1 MNTILDVAKKAGV
14 SAMTVSRYFNQPD
27 MLAPATRDRVGKA
40 IEQLQ
45 YVPNAAARS
54 LVSGRTNTVAL
65 ILSDI
70 TNPFYTTLARGAEDR
85 AQEHGYTLIL
95 GNSDESLEKERRY
108 LDILISRRVDGVLIA
123 SSPGNDHHLDM
134 LQQHGIPVVLVDRTV
149 EDIDADVVRGDTFTG
164 GLHLTN
170 HLIEQKFKDIALVG
184 GWPGVS
190 SLEERQAGYRLAMKE
205 AGLTPHVYPGR
216 TDRKNGEE
224 ITEQLIQENKLPQA
238 IIAANNYVGVGAL
251 IALRRHGLRVPN
263 DVALACFDD
272 IEIAAQID
280 PFLTVVAQP
289 AYEMGTIAMDLLLDR
304 MQGFAGPTRERVLP
318 TEMIVRRSSLAA
330 S

>member
-54 LVSGRTNTVAL
+54 LVIGRTNTVAL

-108 LDILISRRVDGVLIA
+108 LDVLISRRVDGVLIA
-123 SSPGNDHHLDM
+123 SSPGNAM
-134 LQQHGIPVVLVDRTV
+134 AAGKAIRYSPRSCRQPSATPV
-149 EDIDADVVRGDTFTG
+149 
-164 GLHLTN
+164 LTSTSWSTCA
-170 HLIEQKFKDIALVG
+170 KRC
-184 GWPGVS
+184 PS
-190 SLEERQAGYRLAMKE
+190 SKPPDGY
-205 AGLTPHVYPGR
+205 PPGR
-216 TDRKNGEE
+216 LTATDEKHR
-224 ITEQLIQENKLPQA
+224 T
-238 IIAANNYVGVGAL
+238 
-251 IALRRHGLRVPN
+251 
-263 DVALACFDD
+263 
-272 IEIAAQID
+272 
-280 PFLTVVAQP
+280 
-289 AYEMGTIAMDLLLDR
+289 
-304 MQGFAGPTRERVLP
+304 
-318 TEMIVRRSSLAA
+318 SSC
-330 S
+330 